1 MDRNEEG
8 KGRGMRRRKGQ
19 EGRRDRDRNEKDK
32 WTGTKRGKGRE

>member
-8 KGRGMRRRKGQ
+8 KGRGMRRGKEQ
-19 EGRRDRDRNEKDK
+19 EGRRERDRNEEDK